1 MKLIFISDN
10 GSYHRKFNLNGWSI
24 AALLFLFSSTLIIAL
39 FAAFKP
45 LKKDIIS
52 KNEIQ
57 LLNKFDSMLL
67 KTAKLE
73 GQVKRLN
80 SLGKII
86 AAKSNI
92 DINAYILS
100 RGPAMG
106 GIDDSFSSSV
116 ITQASLAKSINDLEL
131 ELELAEQQYE
141 VLKMAQSSSESINR
155 TQIAEPASTTFSYT
169 TPVATG
175 YISSA
180 FGKRRDPI
188 NGHQR
193 HHNGIDIAAKH
204 GSKIH
209 TIASGF
215 VTFSGRK
222 GGYGNIIDIHHS
234 DSLKSRYA
242 HLDMIKVKKGEVVRK
257 GDIIATMGQT
267 GRATGS
273 HLHLEVWEKNRPV
286 NPESYIDTALIK

>member
-1 MKLIFISDN
+1 MKLIIISDN
-10 GSYHRKFNLNGWSI
+10 GSHHRKFNLNGWFVT
-24 AALLFLFSSTLIIAL
+24 ALLLIFSAIIIAL
-39 FAAFKP
+39 FVAPKSIE
-45 LKKDIIS
+45 KDLIS
-52 KNEIQ
+52 KKEIQ
-57 LLNKFDSMLL
+57 LLNKLDSMLM

-80 SLGKII
+80 SLGEII
-86 AAKSNI
+86 ATKGKI
-92 DINAYILS
+92 DISAYLLS
-100 RGPAMG
+100 QAPAMG
-106 GIDDSFSSSV
+106 GIAESFNSSV
-116 ITQASLAKSINDLEL
+116 ITQADLSKSINDLEL
-131 ELELAEQQYE
+131 ELKFAEQRYE
-141 VLKMAQSSSESINR
+141 VMRKAQSWSQSINR
-155 TQIAEPASTTFSYT
+155 NPITKPASSVLSYT

-175 YISSA
+175 YVSST

-193 HHNGIDIAAKH
+193 HHRGIDIAAKH

-215 VTFSGRK
+215 VTFSGKK
-222 GGYGNIIDIHHS
+222 GGYGNVIDIHHS

-242 HLDMIKVKKGEVVRK
+242 HLDTIKVKKGEVVRK
-257 GDIIATMGQT
+257 GDIVATMGKT

-273 HLHLEVWEKNRPV
+273 HLHLEVWKNNRPV